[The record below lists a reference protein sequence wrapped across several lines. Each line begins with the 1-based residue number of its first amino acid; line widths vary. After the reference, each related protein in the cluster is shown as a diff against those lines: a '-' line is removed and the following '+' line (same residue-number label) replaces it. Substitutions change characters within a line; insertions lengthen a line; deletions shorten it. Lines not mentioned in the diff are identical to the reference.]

1 MDRMRQFLRDWLPA
15 LAWMG
20 LILFMSGDA
29 GSAEHSGA
37 WLTAFLRA
45 LGLGGAAS
53 PETLAAIN
61 AVVRKLGHFLAYATL
76 ALLYGRLARQVRG
89 QPDGLAM
96 AVSWTATVAWATLDE
111 WHQSFFA
118 SRGASPADVALDAL
132 GAVAGL
138 LVYHQW
144 LNRQTTPAT

>member
-1 MDRMRQFLRDWLPA
+1 MRQLLRDWVPA

-20 LILFMSGDA
+20 LILFMSGDT

-37 WLTAFLRA
+37 WLTAFLGA

-53 PETLAAIN
+53 PETLAALN
-61 AVVRKLGHFLAYATL
+61 AVVRKMGHFLAYATL
-76 ALLYGRLARQVRG
+76 ALLYGRLARRVRG
-89 QPDGLAM
+89 RPDAAAM
-96 AVSWTATVAWATLDE
+96 VAAWTAAVAWATLDE

-132 GAVAGL
+132 GAAAGL

-144 LNRQTTPAT
+144 LNRQTEQAA